1 MPMNGYLHS
10 LAQLVHRHIA
20 TLESMFGERDKK
32 FVFGHIVKAPTDHDK
47 PHTCFP
53 KGYHLKGDC
62 VVDIRISRR
71 PYEQRSLLDRGRGAW
86 QVAHEC
92 VHLLDPIEKVGST
105 FLEEGL
111 ATWYQNEARF
121 HDDLVQRYIER
132 NTQRCPAY
140 VKAERL
146 VRECTPEKL
155 ISAVRKIRAQRI
167 RISEIQPAK
176 LSQHLSNVDEIT
188 LERLCESFP

>member
-20 TLESMFGERDKK
+20 TLESRFGERDKK
-32 FVFGHIVKAPTDHDK
+32 FVFGDIVKAPADHDN
-47 PHTCFP
+47 PHTHFP
-53 KGYHLKGDC
+53 KGFHLNGGC
-62 VVDIRISRR
+62 VVDIRISSCL
-71 PYEQRSLLDRGRGAW
+71 YEHSSPDQGRGAW

-92 VHLLDPIEKVGST
+92 VHLLDPTEKVGST

-132 NTQRCPAY
+132 KQKLPPPY
-140 VKAERL
+140 VEAERL

-155 ISAVRKIRAQRI
+155 ISAVRKIRAQGI

-176 LSQHLSNVDEIT
+176 LSQHLSNADEIA

>member
-32 FVFGHIVKAPTDHDK
+32 FVFGDIVKAPADHDN
-47 PHTCFP
+47 PHTHFP
-53 KGYHLKGDC
+53 NGFHLNGGC
-62 VVDIRISRR
+62 VVDIRISRC
-71 PYEQRSLLDRGRGAW
+71 PYEHSSPDQGAW

-92 VHLLDPIEKVGST
+92 VHLLDPTEKVGST

-132 NTQRCPAY
+132 KGKLSSDY

-155 ISAVRKIRAQRI
+155 ISAVREIRAQGI

-176 LSQHLSNVDEIT
+176 LSQHLSNADEIA